1 MFFLAVLMVAV
12 THQKGIAA
20 TIVPEQM
27 VLINAGG
34 FTRGINKTSNE
45 AFADEAPAKN
55 IYLSSYYIDKF
66 EISNAEYTEFIKAT
80 DLSLIH
86 I

>member
-1 MFFLAVLMVAV
+1 MFFLAVLMVTA
-12 THQKGIAA
+12 THQKALAA
-20 TIVPEQM
+20 TIVPEKM

-55 IYLSSYYIDKF
+55 IYLSSYYICLL
-66 EISNAEYTEFIKAT
+66 YTSPSPRDA
-80 DLSLIH
+80 
-86 I
+86 